1 MKFARLFR
9 KMQALVLASAMV
21 ASIFSPQI
29 VSAYTQGE
37 QSQEPWL
44 LSKGRQTYASSEN
57 GTGEPAIYATDGKM
71 TTKWQAARG
80 INNQWITVDLGAT
93 ADVSQ
98 IIIRW
103 QGTGDYAQDLE
114 VLVSEDEIEWNS
126 LYRNRN
132 NTGGETTKVYKK
144 EDPTKVDYTYM
155 CQELDVEGKGRYV
168 KILGRK
174 GASSYGIA
182 IRELEIYGVGGTNQP
197 EVERNNLSLGKPTTA
212 SSYVAT
218 WNKDRLP
225 SYATDGE
232 ENEYWVS
239 DKNNDEWLQV
249 DLEDVYKIGKI
260 ELQWQDK
267 YGRLFEI
274 QTSLDGENWDTLY
287 RETAGL
293 GEDLVFNCYKDARY
307 VRMQGVA
314 MRDNGYSIKI
324 FNVFEYVEGE
334 SKDNP
339 EIKEFTDREVVT
351 VGEGSYLIDN
361 TLHQPRE
368 PKYVTS
374 NISIPIPSNDWW
386 TSVVYKRYSDS
397 LVALPLVYN
406 YSSAGLSMYCS
417 DKTYTGSNSGNMG
430 AQSKLKDITV
440 GTSAITQ
447 TPSARLDA
455 YGDWSTTI
463 RFSDDDTDKMRSTL
477 IQGSPFVYNTFAD
490 PSSADITVC
499 NLQRIYDGNGNEILK
514 KDGDR
519 IVTDH
524 IGIENTNKS
533 KSEESGDD
541 INQTHYYGVFAP
553 RGTTFIR
560 SGGKI
565 KIILG
570 NNEDYLTIGVMTDSD
585 DLSYMYKYA
594 YSIVTDTVVKYNYDE
609 ASSNISTTFKYVI
622 DQKRAGASFKN
633 STLTYLYP
641 HQWKSYSGA
650 TTKRTMDSIRGTL
663 KQIEGKKFTI
673 TKRFTGI
680 VPSFT
685 EPIESGYYDKDKLYE
700 YIEIV
705 EKGANFTSYWTA
717 DPYWQGKKTHKLT
730 MIALIA
736 QELGDYDLRDRSL
749 GILKKILQNWLTYDG
764 EGDTPFYMYYHTNW
778 GAMSGDGGD
787 HGMAKNLTDHHFL
800 WAYYIYPA
808 AVLASYDSQ
817 FVEDYG
823 EMLEMLIRDC
833 MNPDKD
839 DEMFPFMRNFSP
851 YEGHS
856 WAGGYGDNSSGNNQ
870 ESSSEG
876 TFAWAGLY
884 LWGLVTNQDKYRD
897 AGIWGYTSEVSAIE
911 QYWFDYDDDVWD
923 EDYTHGA
930 VGMVWGTAYT
940 YGTYFGTKPSYIY
953 GIQMLPVTPTLCYFG
968 EKKDKAKKVWE
979 EFCDDQDVYE
989 DNLTT
994 EESDT
999 FGWRHIM
1006 WPFWAQSDPDAAA
1019 QCWQEQEAEVE
1030 ISDDER
1036 FNSYWFIQNMCAKGT
1051 PSTDVWS
1058 SNYTSYQIF
1067 EKDGKYNATVWN
1079 PYDYEIN
1086 VKFSDSTGE
1095 IGSVRVAANSTVNVD
1110 PYKVTDYSNAD
1121 IPDVKDIEVTHN
1133 IPGLIQA
1140 EDYYTN
1146 YSCSKQITSEVG
1158 EYVGYIDDN
1167 DYTVYQVNVD
1177 ETADYVIEYN
1187 VKNGST
1193 KENQAIVLKSDKNWQ
1208 EDLANTVIEKDNT
1221 WHIVS
1226 DTVHLSQGP
1235 QKIKLLYKGG
1245 GYHLDYIRLYKVG
1258 TKPPATDGLSPV
1270 KADLTGATLLSQ
1282 NAMATATSYKGN
1294 SVAGNVTDGNYKSR
1308 WESEYADPQSIT
1320 IDLGAVQK
1328 IGGIKLY
1335 WEAAAA
1341 KDYTIQISNTG
1352 EEDDFTTVFTRV
1364 NGDGGNKYGDENVT
1378 TGLESIK
1385 LDNIKSARYIR
1396 MYGTVRKT
1404 GYGYSLYEF
1413 QIYGPTPDQKEAL
1426 NTPVLSAQ
1434 KTGADN
1440 DNILLTWNSIDG
1452 AGSYQIYRQEKNE
1465 TKKSLLATVN
1475 TNSYTDKELS
1485 NGEYSYWVVAMP
1497 QSESY
1502 MESDYSKDIESIVIN
1517 NNFPVTSVTLDKTK
1531 GTMNAGDTVNLVATI
1546 LPAKATDKTITWT
1559 SANRDVAT
1567 VRKGVV
1573 RGVSNGTTTITATAT
1588 SGKKAIYTVTVKGSV
1603 YDKETTT
1610 PEPEET
1616 TKYIEPEDPIIPEE
1630 TTTAIS
1636 KSQVPENLKIQID
1649 GSKSTITWDKVNNAT
1664 NYNIYSAE
1672 TRYGDYK
1679 KIGTTSNTTYTDNG
1693 NACYKVAAVISGT
1706 EGQKSE
1712 AISEEI
1718 QLFGKNVYIFD
1729 QRDNAEQIQN
1739 IVYDTYDQQEAAQF
1753 GDDRIAFLFKPGTY
1767 STSVDVG
1774 FYTEVLG
1781 LGMKPTDTNLALLRC
1796 GAWWMPMENGHV
1808 GFNATCNFWRSAAN
1822 FEVNNNVMWATSQ
1835 AVSLRRMKINGNL
1848 ALHHSGGW
1856 SSGGFLADS
1865 VITGTTESGSQQQW
1879 LTRNTS
1885 WNQWKG
1891 ENWNMVFV
1899 GIEEGKAPTGT
1910 WPEHAYTTVE
1920 KTPEVREKPFLVY
1933 DNNEY
1938 SVFVPSLQKDRQG
1951 VSWLEDNTPGT
1962 KISLDEFY
1970 VAKSDVDNADT
1981 INEALASGKHLL
1993 LTPGIYNIDKPIKV
2007 TNKDTIVLGIGLA
2020 TLNASNGN
2028 KCMEVAD
2035 VDGVSISGILFDTGS
2050 DESEVLLQIGDEK
2063 TDVSHE
2069 ENPITISDVYCRI
2082 GGARLGRAETSLV
2095 VNSNNVIGDNLWIW
2109 RADHGTGA
2117 KWSKNTA
2124 RNGVVVNGDNVTMYA
2139 LMVEHYQ
2146 EYQTIWN
2153 GEGGKVYF
2161 YQSEIPYD
2169 VPSQSVWKSNDGT
2182 KNGYASYK
2190 VADNVTSHEAWGLGI
2205 YSYHRDAEVELYN
2218 AVEVPELSSVVI
2230 HNACS
2235 VMLAGNP
2242 GITHVVN
2249 DCGDAVKTAGERAIV
2264 LDYSGNVLQ
2273 PEITPASGFYNADKT
2288 VVITT
2293 GTEGADIYYTTDGT
2307 TPSKTNGTLYTEPF
2321 KVTTGFNTIKAI
2333 AVKEGKTDSYVT
2345 TEEIVVGNILLG
2357 KEATA
2362 SSVTGNDKASKAIDG
2377 NPSTRWQSVF
2387 KEDPSWLQV
2396 DLGKEYTLD
2405 SFSITWQNAAAKV
2418 WALQVSNDG
2427 ENWTDIFTENNGKAG
2442 AVITGQKIDYDGTAR
2457 YVRVYGTERT
2467 ASNYGYSIYE
2477 FAVYGTPTDGKV
2489 VCDAP
2494 DRVKG
2499 TAGDGFVTIS
2509 WDPVKAADGY
2519 NVYRAKSNGVFKKIN
2534 TELITDTTY
2543 TDSSIGEEL
2552 YSYKVTAVNDLGE
2565 SERSSTYST
2574 FDFRP
2579 LEPEKPEEPETDDP
2593 DEPDDPDAP
2602 DTPGETESESPGV
2615 TKPGTPG
2622 ETTKGD
2628 VQTEV
2633 PTTGGVNKETTTN
2646 KKPLITTVNKV
2657 QKVKRPSRVKKLTV
2671 KKKGKV
2677 YLAKWKVNPKAQK
2690 VKFYQIKY
2698 STNKKFKKAKTK
2710 VISAKKYN
2718 KVKKYKLKKL
2728 KKGKKYF
2735 VKVRACRVVGKVKI
2749 YGKWSKRKSIRVK

>member
-1 MKFARLFR
+1 MKFAKLFK
-9 KMQALVLASAMV
+9 KMVAMV
-21 ASIFSPQI
+21 VLSSMIAAVFLPQN
-29 VSAYTQGE
+29 VSAYIGE
-37 QSQEPWL
+37 TETKKPWL

-80 INNQWITVDLGAT
+80 VNNQWITVDLGAS

-114 VLVSEDEIEWNS
+114 VLVSEDEITWDS
-126 LYRNRN
+126 LYRDRN
-132 NTGGETTKVYKK
+132 NNGGESTKVYKK
-144 EDPTKVDYTYM
+144 EEPTRVDYTYM
-155 CQELDVEGKGRYV
+155 CQTLDVKGKGRYV
-168 KILGRK
+168 KIYGRK

-182 IRELEIYGVGGTNQP
+182 IRELEIYGVGGLNKP
-197 EVERNNLSLGKPTTA
+197 EVERYNLSLGKPTTA
-212 SSYVAT
+212 SSYVNT

-239 DKNNDEWLQV
+239 GNSNTEWLQV
-249 DLEDVYKIGKI
+249 DLEDVYKVGKI

-274 QTSLDGENWDTLY
+274 QTSLDGKNWTTIY

-293 GEDLVFNCYKDARY
+293 GEDLIFNCYQDARY
-307 VRMQGVA
+307 VRMQGFG
-314 MRDNGYSIKI
+314 MRDNGYQIKI
-324 FNVFEYVEGE
+324 FNVYEYVEGE
-334 SKDNP
+334 TKTNP
-339 EIKEFTDREVVT
+339 KLEEFTEREVVS
-351 VGEGSYLIDN
+351 VGKGSYLIDN

-374 NISIPIPSNDWW
+374 NISVPIPSNDWW

-430 AQSKLKDITV
+430 AQSKFKDITV
-440 GTSAITQ
+440 GTSAITE
-447 TPSARLDA
+447 TPAAKLDA

-463 RFSDDDTDKMRSTL
+463 SFSDDDTPKMRSTL
-477 IQGSPFVYNTFAD
+477 IQGSPFVYNTFTD
-490 PSSADITVC
+490 PNSADITVC
-499 NLQRIYDGNGNEILK
+499 NLERIYDDNGNEILK

-541 INQTHYYGVFAP
+541 INQTHYYGIFAP

-560 SGGKI
+560 TGGKI
-565 KIILG
+565 KIRLG

-585 DLSYMYKYA
+585 DLAYMYQYA
-594 YSIVTDTVVKYNYDE
+594 YAIVTDTVVKYNYDE
-609 ASSNISTTFKYVI
+609 SKSNISTTFKFVL

-633 STLTYLYP
+633 ETLTYLYP
-641 HQWKSYSGA
+641 HQWKSYSGEV
-650 TTKRTMDSIRGTL
+650 TKRSFDSIRGTL

-685 EPIESGYYDKDKLYE
+685 EPTESKYYDKDKLNE
-700 YIEIV
+700 YIDIV
-705 EKGANFTSYWTA
+705 EKSANFTSYWTA

-730 MIALIA
+730 MIALMA
-736 QELGDYDLRDRSL
+736 QELGDYELRDKSL
-749 GILKKILQNWLTYDG
+749 GTLKKVLQNWLTYDG
-764 EGDTPFYMYYHTNW
+764 DGDTPFYMYYHTNW

-884 LWGLVTNQDKYRD
+884 LWGLVTGQDKYRD

-968 EKKDKAKKVWE
+968 EKKEKAKKVWA
-979 EFCDDQDVYE
+979 EFCDDQDIYE

-1006 WPFWAQSDPDAAA
+1006 WPFWAQSDPEAAA
-1019 QCWQEQEAEVE
+1019 KCWQEQEAKVD
-1030 ISDDER
+1030 ISSDER

-1051 PSTDVWS
+1051 PSSKIWS
-1058 SNYTSYQIF
+1058 NNYTSYQIF

-1079 PYDYEIN
+1079 PFDYEIN
-1086 VKFSDSTGE
+1086 VKFSDSQGE
-1095 IGSVRVAANSTVNVD
+1095 IGSVRVAANATVNVD
-1110 PYKVTDYSNAD
+1110 PYKVTDCSDVD
-1121 IPDVKDIEVTHN
+1121 IPEVEDQEITHQ

-1146 YSCSKQITSEVG
+1146 YSCSKQTNSQVG

-1167 DYTVYQVNVD
+1167 DYTVYQVDVE
-1177 ETADYVIEYN
+1177 ETGDYVIEYH
-1187 VKNGST
+1187 VKYTNE
-1193 KENQAIVLKSDKNWQ
+1193 KENQAIILQSDIDWQKN
-1208 EDLANTVIEKDNT
+1208 LATTAIDVDNT
-1221 WHIVS
+1221 WHIIR
-1226 DTVHLSQGP
+1226 DTVHLTKGQ
-1235 QKIKLLYKGG
+1235 QKIKVLYKGG
-1245 GYHLDYIRLYKVG
+1245 GYQLDYFRLYKVG
-1258 TKPPATDGLSPV
+1258 TKPPVTDGASPV
-1270 KADLTGATLLSQ
+1270 KADLTGAKLLSENTTVTASSYRGSAVAQ
-1282 NAMATATSYKGN
+1282 NVVDGKYK
-1294 SVAGNVTDGNYKSR
+1294 TR
-1308 WESEYADPQSIT
+1308 WESEHEDPQWIT
-1320 IDLGAVQK
+1320 IDLGSVQK
-1328 IGGIKLY
+1328 IGGLKLY

-1341 KDYTIQISNTG
+1341 KNYEIQISGTG
-1352 EEDDFTTVFTRV
+1352 NEDDFTTVFTRT

-1385 LDNIKSARYIR
+1385 FDNIQTARYVR

-1413 QIYGPTPDQKEAL
+1413 QIYGPTADQKEAL
-1426 NTPVLSAQ
+1426 DTPIVQA
-1434 KTGADN
+1434 KKAGTVN
-1440 DNILLTWNSIDG
+1440 DNILLTWNTITG
-1452 AGSYQIYRQEKNE
+1452 AKEYQIYRKEKNE
-1465 TKKSLLATVN
+1465 SKKSLLTTVKA
-1475 TNSYTDKELS
+1475 NSYTDTELV
-1485 NGEYSYWVVAMP
+1485 NGEYSYWVVAIP

-1502 MESDYSKDIESIVIN
+1502 MESNFSKDIDGIVIE
-1517 NNFPVTSVTLDKTK
+1517 NNFPVTSVTLDKIK
-1531 GTMNAGDTVNLVATI
+1531 GTINAGDTVTLTATV
-1546 LPAKATDKTITWT
+1546 LPTKATDKTITWT
-1559 SANRDVAT
+1559 SADKDIAT

-1573 RGVSNGTTTITATAT
+1573 RGVSNGTTIITAMAA
-1588 SGKKAIYTVTVKGSV
+1588 SGKKATYTVTVKGSI
-1603 YDKETTT
+1603 YDKEPVTE
-1610 PEPEET
+1610 EPEET
-1616 TKYIEPEDPIIPEE
+1616 TKYIEPEKPMDPQE
-1630 TTTAIS
+1630 TTSTTTDNG
-1636 KSQVPENLKIQID
+1636 QVPQNLRIQVNGDKAII
-1649 GSKSTITWDKVNNAT
+1649 SWDKVNGANA
-1664 NYNIYSAE
+1664 YNIYKGE
-1672 TRYGDYK
+1672 TRYGTYQ
-1679 KIGTTSNTTYTDNG
+1679 KIATSNTNSYTDNG
-1693 NACYKVAAVISGT
+1693 NGHYKVAPVISGT
-1706 EGQKSE
+1706 EGAISE

-1729 QRDNAEQIQN
+1729 QRDNASQIQKV
-1739 IVYDTYDQQEAAQF
+1739 VYDTYDQQESAQF
-1753 GDDRIAFLFKPGTY
+1753 SDDRVAFLFKPGTY
-1767 STSVDVG
+1767 STSVDIG

-1781 LGMKPTDTNLALLRC
+1781 LGMKPTDTNISLLRC

-1808 GFNATCNFWRSAAN
+1808 GFNATCNFWRGAAN

-1835 AVSLRRMKINGNL
+1835 SVSLRRVKINGNL

-1865 VITGTTESGSQQQW
+1865 VITGVTESGSQQQW
-1879 LTRNTS
+1879 LSRNTS

-1899 GIEEGKAPTGT
+1899 GIEEGKAPAGT
-1910 WPEHAYTTVE
+1910 WPDHAFTAVD

-1938 SVFVPSLQKDRQG
+1938 SVFVPSLQKDRVG
-1951 VSWLEDNTPGT
+1951 VSWEKENTPGT
-1962 KISLDEFY
+1962 KINLEEFY

-1981 INEALASGKHLL
+1981 INAALESGKHLL
-1993 LTPGIYNIDKPIKV
+1993 LTPGIYHIDKPIKV
-2007 TNKDTIVLGIGLA
+2007 TNPNTIVLGIGLA
-2020 TLNASNGN
+2020 TLNATNGN
-2028 KCMEVAD
+2028 DCIDVDD
-2035 VDGVSISGILFDTGS
+2035 VDGVSISGILLDAGS
-2050 DESEVLLQIGDEK
+2050 SESETLLKIGDEK
-2063 TDVSHE
+2063 TDVSHA
-2069 ENPITISDVYCRI
+2069 ENPITISDVYFRI
-2082 GGARLGRAETSLV
+2082 GGAHLGKADTSLL
-2095 VNSNNVIGDNLWIW
+2095 VNSNDVIGDNLWVW

-2117 KWSKNTA
+2117 KWNRNTA
-2124 RNGVVVNGDNVTMYA
+2124 RNGAVINGDNVTMYA

-2153 GEGGKVYF
+2153 GEGGKLYF

-2169 VPSQSVWKSNDGT
+2169 VPSQKSWMSHDDT

-2190 VADNVTSHEAWGLGI
+2190 VADHVTDHQAWGLGV

-2218 AVEVPELSSVVI
+2218 AIEVPELSSVVI

-2235 VMLAGNP
+2235 VMLAGHP

-2249 DCGDAVKTAGERAIV
+2249 DSGDAVKIAGDRAIIM
-2264 LDYSGNVLQ
+2264 DYSGNVLQ
-2273 PEITPASGFYNADKT
+2273 PVITPSSGFYNTDKI
-2288 VVITT
+2288 VEITS
-2293 GTEGADIYYTTDGT
+2293 GTDGAEIYYTTDGSV
-2307 TPSKTNGTLYTEPF
+2307 PSRTNGTLYTEPF
-2321 KVTTGFNTIKAI
+2321 KISTGVNTIKAI
-2333 AVKEGKTDSYVT
+2333 AVKEDKTDSYIAS
-2345 TEEIVVGNILLG
+2345 EEIVVGNILLG
-2357 KEATA
+2357 KKVTA
-2362 SSVTGNDKASKAIDG
+2362 STEQGTDYASKAIDG
-2377 NPSTRWQSVF
+2377 NLSTRWQSVF
-2387 KEDPSWLQV
+2387 KTDPSWLQV
-2396 DLGKEYTLD
+2396 DLGKEYYLD

-2427 ENWTDIFTENNGKAG
+2427 ENWTDVFVEENGKAG
-2442 AVITGQKIDYDGTAR
+2442 AVISGQQIDYDQTAR

-2477 FAVYGTPTDGKV
+2477 FAVYGTPKDGKIL
-2489 VCDAP
+2489 CDAP

-2499 TAGDGFVTIS
+2499 AVEDGAVTIQ
-2509 WDPVKAADGY
+2509 WNQVEGADGY
-2519 NVYRAKSNGVFKKIN
+2519 NVYRAKANGVYKKIN
-2534 TELITDTTY
+2534 TEVITDTTY
-2543 TDSSIGEEL
+2543 TDVNIGEEM
-2552 YSYKVTAVNDLGE
+2552 YTYKVTSVNELGE
-2565 SERSSTYST
+2565 SEKSSTYAK

-2579 LEPEKPEEPETDDP
+2579 LESETPEPTEPET
-2593 DEPDDPDAP
+2593 
-2602 DTPGETESESPGV
+2602 TE
-2615 TKPGTPG
+2615 PGTS
-2622 ETTKGD
+2622 EI
-2628 VQTEV
+2628 
-2633 PTTGGVNKETTTN
+2633 ETTTPEISGTDVSIEN
-2646 KKPLITTVNKV
+2646 PSTNGIDQKVTTNSQIKNTTDNKV
-2657 QKVKRPSRVKKLTV
+2657 TRPSRVKKL
-2671 KKKGKV
+2671 KLKRKGKI
-2677 YLAKWKVNPKAQK
+2677 YIAKWKVNPNSQK

-2698 STNKKFKKAKTK
+2698 ATNKKFKKAKTK
-2710 VISAKKYN
+2710 RISARKY
-2718 KVKKYKLKKL
+2718 KRAKKYKLKKL

-2735 VKVRACRVVGKVKI
+2735 VKVRACKVVGKVKY
-2749 YGKWSKRKSIRVK
+2749 YGKWSKRKTIKLI